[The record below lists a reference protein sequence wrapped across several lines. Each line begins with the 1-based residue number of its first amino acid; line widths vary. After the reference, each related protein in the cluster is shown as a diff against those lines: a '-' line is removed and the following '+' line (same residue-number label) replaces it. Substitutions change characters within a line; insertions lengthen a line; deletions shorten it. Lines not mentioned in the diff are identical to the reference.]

1 MKICRFNNNK
11 LGLVEGENV
20 YDVSPVL
27 ERLPMTRW
35 PFPKGDQ
42 LIANLPAIVDAIKK
56 LDLGKA
62 ACKVSEAKFQ
72 APVANPMKI
81 VAAPVNYKA
90 HVDESVADTAI
101 NFGRVPLPIA
111 DAGLFLKATT
121 SLIGPGETMKV
132 RFPERRTDH
141 EVELVLV
148 IGKKCS
154 DVTRDN
160 ALDYVAGYAIGL
172 DMSVRGKEDR
182 SFRKSLDTYSVLG
195 PWLVTAD
202 EIPNPDALAL
212 KLTVNG
218 KPRQESNTNRLL
230 YDVRKLIEWASQW
243 YTLYPGDILFTGTP
257 EGVGPVQ
264 AGDTMECSIES
275 IGSMTVSV
283 AGWP

>member
-11 LGLVEGENV
+11 LGLVEGDDV
-20 YDVSPVL
+20 YDVSTAL
-27 ERLPMTRW
+27 ERIPAARW

-42 LIANLPAIVDAIKK
+42 LIANLPAVVDAIKK
-56 LDLGKA
+56 LERGKP
-62 ACKVSEAKFQ
+62 ACKVAEAKFQ

-90 HVDESVADTAI
+90 HVDESIADTAI

-148 IGKKCS
+148 IGKQCS
-154 DVTRDN
+154 DVTRDD

-202 EIPNPDALAL
+202 EIPNPDSLAL

-243 YTLYPGDILFTGTP
+243 YTLYPGDILYTGTP

-264 AGDTMECSIES
+264 AGDTMECTIES
-275 IGSMTVSV
+275 IGSMTVNV